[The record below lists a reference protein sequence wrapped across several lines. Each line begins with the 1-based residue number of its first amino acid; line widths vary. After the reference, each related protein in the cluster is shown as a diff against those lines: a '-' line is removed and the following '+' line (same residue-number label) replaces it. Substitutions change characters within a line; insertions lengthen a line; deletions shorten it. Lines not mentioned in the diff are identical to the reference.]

1 MQSSVLL
8 SQARQLVELAGNTK
22 YKEITILS
30 NISSLIFYNFDNLN
44 WAGFYY
50 IDNNRFVLGP
60 FQGKVACTNIPTS
73 KGMLG
78 KCYKKNSTLIVD
90 DVHKEKAHI
99 ACDSAS
105 NSELIIPIY
114 KNGTIYLLLDIDST
128 LFSRFKEEDIKVL
141 EDIAK
146 IVQESI

>member
-1 MQSSVLL
+1 MQSNTLL
-8 SQARQLVELAGNTK
+8 AQARELIELAGDSN
-22 YKEITILS
+22 YREITILS

-50 IDNNRFVLGP
+50 IDDNKFVLGP
-60 FQGKVACTNIPTS
+60 FQGRVACTNIPTT

-78 KCYKKNSTLIVD
+78 KCYNQNSTLVVD

-114 KNGTIYLLLDIDST
+114 KNGAIYLLLDIDST
-128 LFSRFKEEDIKVL
+128 VFSRFKEDDIKVL

>member
-1 MQSSVLL
+1 MQSNTLL
-8 SQARQLVELAGNTK
+8 AQARELIELAGDNIHR
-22 YKEITILS
+22 EVTILS

-50 IDNNRFVLGP
+50 IDDNKFVLGP
-60 FQGKVACTNIPTS
+60 FQGRVACTNIPTT

-78 KCYKKNSTLIVD
+78 KCYTKNSTLVVD

-99 ACDSAS
+99 ACDSLS

-114 KNGTIYLLLDIDST
+114 KNGAIYLLLDIDST
-128 LFSRFKEEDIKVL
+128 VFSRFKEDDIKLL

>member
-1 MQSSVLL
+1 MQSNTLL
-8 SQARQLVELAGNTK
+8 AQARELIELAGDSN
-22 YKEITILS
+22 YSEITILS

-50 IDNNRFVLGP
+50 IDDNKFVLGP
-60 FQGKVACTNIPTS
+60 FQGKVACTNIPTTN
-73 KGMLG
+73 GMLG
-78 KCYKKNSTLIVD
+78 KCYNQNSTLVVD

-99 ACDSAS
+99 ACDSLS

-128 LFSRFKEEDIKVL
+128 VFSRFKEEDTGGIF
-141 EDIAK
+141 
-146 IVQESI
+146 

>member
-1 MQSSVLL
+1 MQSNTLL
-8 SQARQLVELAGNTK
+8 AQARELIELAGDSN
-22 YKEITILS
+22 YREITILS

-50 IDNNRFVLGP
+50 IDDNKFVLGP
-60 FQGKVACTNIPTS
+60 FQGRVACTNIPTT

-78 KCYKKNSTLIVD
+78 KCYNQNSTLVVD

-114 KNGTIYLLLDIDST
+114 KNGAIYLLLDIDST
-128 LFSRFKEEDIKVL
+128 VFSRFKEDDIKVL
-141 EDIAK
+141 EELAK

>member
-1 MQSSVLL
+1 MQSNTLL
-8 SQARQLVELAGNTK
+8 AQARELIELAGDSN
-22 YKEITILS
+22 YREITILS

-50 IDNNRFVLGP
+50 IDDNKFVLGP

-99 ACDSAS
+99 ACDSLS

-128 LFSRFKEEDIKVL
+128 VFSRFKEEDIKVL

>member
-1 MQSSVLL
+1 MQSNTLL
-8 SQARQLVELAGNTK
+8 AQARQLIELAGDNIHR
-22 YKEITILS
+22 EVTILS

-50 IDNNRFVLGP
+50 IDDNTFVLGP
-60 FQGKVACTNIPTS
+60 FQGRVACTNIPTT

-78 KCYKKNSTLIVD
+78 KCYKQNSTLVVD

-99 ACDSAS
+99 ACDSLS

-114 KNGTIYLLLDIDST
+114 KNGVIYLLLDIDST
-128 LFSRFKEEDIKVL
+128 VFSRFKEDDIKVL

>member
-1 MQSSVLL
+1 MQSNTLL
-8 SQARQLVELAGNTK
+8 AQARQLIELAGDNIHR
-22 YKEITILS
+22 EVTILS

-50 IDNNRFVLGP
+50 IDDNTFVLGP
-60 FQGKVACTNIPTS
+60 FQGKVACTNIPTT

-78 KCYKKNSTLIVD
+78 KCYNQNSTLVVD

-99 ACDSAS
+99 ACDSLS

-114 KNGTIYLLLDIDST
+114 KNGVIYLLLDIDST
-128 LFSRFKEEDIKVL
+128 VFSRFKKDDIKVL
-141 EDIAK
+141 EDIAR

>member
-1 MQSSVLL
+1 MQSNTLL
-8 SQARQLVELAGNTK
+8 AQARELIELAGDSN
-22 YKEITILS
+22 YREITILS

-50 IDNNRFVLGP
+50 IDDNKFVLGP
-60 FQGKVACTNIPTS
+60 FQGKVACTNIPTT

-78 KCYKKNSTLIVD
+78 KCYNQNSTLVVD
-90 DVHKEKAHI
+90 DVHKEKDHI
-99 ACDSAS
+99 ACDSLS

-114 KNGTIYLLLDIDST
+114 KNGVIYLLLDIDST
-128 LFSRFKEEDIKVL
+128 IFSRFKEDDIKTL
-141 EDIAK
+141 EELAK

>member
-1 MQSSVLL
+1 MQSNTLL
-8 SQARQLVELAGNTK
+8 AQARELIELAGDSN
-22 YKEITILS
+22 YREITILS

-50 IDNNRFVLGP
+50 IDDNKFVLGP
-60 FQGKVACTNIPTS
+60 FQGRVACTNIPTT

-78 KCYKKNSTLIVD
+78 KCYNQNSTLVVD

-99 ACDSAS
+99 ACDSLS

-114 KNGTIYLLLDIDST
+114 KNGAIYLLLDIDST
-128 LFSRFKEEDIKVL
+128 VFSRFKEDDIKVL
-141 EDIAK
+141 EDIAR

>member
-1 MQSSVLL
+1 MQSNTLL
-8 SQARQLVELAGNTK
+8 AQARELIELAGKNRYRET
-22 YKEITILS
+22 TILS

-50 IDNNRFVLGP
+50 IDDNKFVLGP
-60 FQGKVACTNIPTS
+60 FQGKVACTNILIT

-78 KCYKKNSTLIVD
+78 KCYNQNSTLVVD

-99 ACDSAS
+99 ACDSLS

-114 KNGTIYLLLDIDST
+114 KNGAIYLLLDIDST
-128 LFSRFKEEDIKVL
+128 VFSRFKEDDIKVL